1 MLGGAVVP
9 GKCTHVVLLGMC
21 VVVLGAYVGV
31 WTSIA
36 YPSPLVHNTEHD
48 SRHVCMPAAE
58 NTDISHTATHDDT
71 HGPGA
76 VLVVE
81 ALAVVV
87 DVVLGTGPN
96 VVV

>member
-1 MLGGAVVP
+1 
-9 GKCTHVVLLGMC
+9 
-21 VVVLGAYVGV
+21 
-31 WTSIA
+31 
-36 YPSPLVHNTEHD
+36 
-48 SRHVCMPAAE
+48 MPAAE
-58 NTDISHTATHDDT
+58 NTDISHIATHDDT

-81 ALAVVV
+81 ALTVVV